1 MAENIREELQKMIKK
16 YDELEKTFEE
26 QRKKLNQSE
35 SSIKLLEQF
44 NLELEF
50 KNKELASAN

>member
-1 MAENIREELQKMIKK
+1 MIKK

-26 QRKKLNQSE
+26 ERKKLNQSE

-44 NLELEF
+44 NQELEF